1 MDPAVIIIL
10 IVVAL
15 VLLGY
20 LLRFSIN
27 GLINRGTD
35 AIANKRRQTRNET
48 NGPEVVRLA
57 DMYPQIALMHYQ
69 NGTATPAPELKA
81 MPEQGAQP
89 AAAMPAMQAAAP
101 AMQAAPMVQAMPGT
115 QTAAMP
121 YAQMPGAMPYGYY
134 PMPAQPKVHTGAGMK
149 ITAAVVTGIGLLI
162 NLIVLFFF
170 RWSFLADETPE
181 GLDEA
186 FGIRIARGTLLLTV
200 AAILAYLVLLIVRNA
215 RHTLFFPILSSV
227 IGISILVLTFRY
239 KSAWEET
246 HSGRVLDKV
255 NLAVDGAVLL
265 VLASLLVLACFVL
278 YVWKDVRWVLWIG
291 LILGTGATICAGL
304 AIGGIGYTF
313 SASIWTLGNYFGYSL
328 AVLLYAFAYR
338 KKEAVAAA

>member
-35 AIANKRRQTRNET
+35 AIANKRRRTRNET

-81 MPEQGAQP
+81 MP
-89 AAAMPAMQAAAP
+89 
-101 AMQAAPMVQAMPGT
+101 T
-115 QTAAMP
+115 
-121 YAQMPGAMPYGYY
+121 
-134 PMPAQPKVHTGAGMK
+134 MPAQPKVHTGAGMK

-186 FGIRIARGTLLLTV
+186 FGIRIAHGTLLLTV

-215 RHTLFFPILSSV
+215 RHTLFFPILSSA

-265 VLASLLVLACFVL
+265 VLASLLVLACFVF

-338 KKEAVAAA
+338 KKEARAAA

>member
-89 AAAMPAMQAAAP
+89 AAAP

-115 QTAAMP
+115 QMA
-121 YAQMPGAMPYGYY
+121 AMPYGYY

-200 AAILAYLVLLIVRNA
+200 AAILAYLVLLIVKNA
-215 RHTLFFPILSSV
+215 KHTLFFPILSSV

-265 VLASLLVLACFVL
+265 VLASLLVLACFVF

-338 KKEAVAAA
+338 KKEAAATA

>member
-27 GLINRGTD
+27 ALINRGTD

-69 NGTATPAPELKA
+69 NGTATPAPELK
-81 MPEQGAQP
+81 
-89 AAAMPAMQAAAP
+89 
-101 AMQAAPMVQAMPGT
+101 
-115 QTAAMP
+115 
-121 YAQMPGAMPYGYY
+121 AMPYGYY

-227 IGISILVLTFRY
+227 IGISILVLTLRY

-265 VLASLLVLACFVL
+265 VLASLLVLACFVF

-338 KKEAVAAA
+338 KKEARAAA

>member
-81 MPEQGAQP
+81 MPEQDAQP
-89 AAAMPAMQAAAP
+89 A
-101 AMQAAPMVQAMPGT
+101 T
-115 QTAAMP
+115 
-121 YAQMPGAMPYGYY
+121 AMPYGYY

-227 IGISILVLTFRY
+227 IGISILVLTLRY

-265 VLASLLVLACFVL
+265 VLASLLVLACFVF

-338 KKEAVAAA
+338 KKETAATA